1 MQAILFVYTFIK
13 LKQIMKNLSL
23 KIDENIFQDT
33 EKIISKIKKN
43 RNRYI
48 NEAVEFYNLL
58 HKRKI
63 LFKQLEKES
72 RLVRDESMKVLREF
86 EAIKQDEN

>member
-1 MQAILFVYTFIK
+1 
-13 LKQIMKNLSL
+13 MKNLSL
-23 KIDENIFQDT
+23 KIDDNTFQDT
-33 EKIISKIKKN
+33 EKIISKINKN

-63 LFKQLEKES
+63 LSKQLKKES
-72 RLVRDESMKVLREF
+72 SLVRDESMKVLKEF
-86 EAIKQDEN
+86 EGLLDDNKSI

>member
-1 MQAILFVYTFIK
+1 
-13 LKQIMKNLSL
+13 MKNLSL
-23 KIDENIFQDT
+23 KIDENTFHDT

-48 NEAVEFYNLL
+48 NEAVEFYNML

-63 LFKQLEKES
+63 LSKQLEKES
-72 RLVRDESMKVLREF
+72 RLVRDESMKVLKEF
-86 EAIKQDEN
+86 EALLDEN

>member
-1 MQAILFVYTFIK
+1 
-13 LKQIMKNLSL
+13 MKNLSL
-23 KIDENIFQDT
+23 KIAENTFQDT

-48 NEAVEFYNLL
+48 NEAVEFYNML

-63 LFKQLEKES
+63 LSKQLEKES
-72 RLVRDESMKVLREF
+72 RLVRDESMKVLKEF
-86 EAIKQDEN
+86 EALKDEN

>member
-1 MQAILFVYTFIK
+1 
-13 LKQIMKNLSL
+13 MKNLSL
-23 KIDENIFQDT
+23 KIDENTFRDT

-48 NEAVEFYNLL
+48 NEAVEFYNML

-63 LFKQLEKES
+63 LFSQLEKES
-72 RLVRDESMKVLREF
+72 RLVRDESMKVLGEF
-86 EAIKQDEN
+86 EALQEEN

>member
-1 MQAILFVYTFIK
+1 
-13 LKQIMKNLSL
+13 MKNLSL
-23 KIDENIFQDT
+23 KIDENTFQDT
-33 EKIISKIKKN
+33 EKIIAKINKS

-63 LFKQLEKES
+63 LSKQFERES
-72 RLVRDESMKVLREF
+72 LLVRDESMKVLKEF
-86 EAIKQDEN
+86 ESLPDENKSV

>member
-1 MQAILFVYTFIK
+1 
-13 LKQIMKNLSL
+13 MKNLSL

-63 LFKQLEKES
+63 LIKQLEKES

>member
-1 MQAILFVYTFIK
+1 
-13 LKQIMKNLSL
+13 MKNLSL
-23 KIDENIFQDT
+23 KIDENTFQDT
-33 EKIISKIKKN
+33 EKIISKINKN

-63 LFKQLEKES
+63 LSKQFKKES
-72 RLVRDESMKVLREF
+72 ILVRDESMKVLKEF
-86 EAIKQDEN
+86 EGLLDDNKSI